1 MLDRATDNRLE
12 VIPPA
17 DISAGAQSTID
28 IVALIAG
35 LRRQKMVVSIATC
48 AVLLLGAVYCVTTVP
63 RYTAT
68 NEIIIDSHKNLSD
81 LTASLADA
89 TLDTAAIDSQLEVIK
104 SDNVAA
110 IVSKELELDKYP
122 QFMNDGG
129 LLSAIT
135 GTIYRIVN
143 IKSWFV
149 SSSVSEEERRQAL
162 RQAII
167 TKLENNL
174 DVKRVGRTYIL
185 TVSYT
190 SPNPKLSVDIAN
202 AYADAYFTDQLNARY
217 EQVKRASGWLRDRL
231 AELKTSSIKADM
243 AIQQFKAQHGLVSS
257 GDGKFIGDQQVTE
270 LTSQLSAA
278 HDQTANAEARL
289 QQITDIIQSGKTD
302 VAVTDQLGSPV
313 INDLRTKY
321 LKAAKT
327 VQELT
332 SKLGPT
338 HYQVI
343 SLHKDMDEYQRLIFA
358 ELKRIALTYT
368 SDLEVA
374 RAREKTLNDSMN
386 TLAGQ
391 QTSSNEVMVQLRQL
405 IRESDTYQSLY
416 TTFLQRYQ
424 DALQQQSFPTTEART
439 ITSATLPSKPSW
451 PSIPLVMVWSGLLG
465 LLVGGAL
472 AAWREYTDQGF
483 RIPDQVREVTGL
495 HFIGVLEKLSNKK
508 AEPVESDSPDAQQVL
523 MREPIMRHV
532 LDVPLSGFAETLRS
546 AKVEVDLQLDATRKV
561 IGVVSVM
568 PGEGKTTTAK
578 NLASLMALQGARV
591 LLIDGDFRNPG
602 MTRRIAPH
610 VTAGLIEVLRKE
622 RRMEELLLRE
632 PDSGLLFLPSVVKKR
647 ILDSQVLL
655 ASKEMEQLLEDAA
668 AAFDYVIVDL
678 PPLGPVIDVR
688 GISRFFT
695 GFVFVVEWGV
705 TPRRVVRRILEENRD
720 IYEKTVGLIF
730 NSVISARMKK
740 YNYGESR
747 GYYYGKY
754 AYYYTDSENRKSRS
768 ASKTSDSK
776 KSNA

>member
-1 MLDRATDNRLE
+1 MLDRAADNRLE
-12 VIPPA
+12 VIPPMEV
-17 DISAGAQSTID
+17 SAGAQSTID

-35 LRRQKMVVSIATC
+35 LRRQKMIVSMATC
-48 AVLLLGAVYCVTTVP
+48 SMLLLGAVYCVTSVP

-89 TLDTAAIDSQLEVIK
+89 TLDTAAIDSQLEVIR

-110 IVSKELELDKYP
+110 IVSKELELDKNP

-129 LLSAIT
+129 MLSAII
-135 GTIYRIVN
+135 GTVYRIVN

-149 SSSVSEEERRQAL
+149 SSSVNEEDRRQEL

-167 TKLENNL
+167 AKLESNL

-270 LTSQLSAA
+270 LTTQLSAA

-313 INDLRTKY
+313 INELRTKY

-327 VQELT
+327 VQEMT
-332 SKLGPT
+332 AKLGPT

-358 ELKRIALTYT
+358 ELKRIAQTYT

-386 TLAGQ
+386 ALAGQ

-451 PSIPLVMVWSGLLG
+451 PRIPLVMAWSALMGVML
-465 LLVGGAL
+465 GGAL
-472 AAWREYTDQGF
+472 AAWREYSDQGF

-495 HFIGVLEKLSNKK
+495 HFIGVLERLSNKK
-508 AEPVESDSPDAQQVL
+508 ADPAASDIPDAQQVL

-546 AKVEVDLQLDATRKV
+546 AKVEVDLQVDGTRKI

-668 AAFDYVIVDL
+668 STFDYVIVDL

-688 GISRFFT
+688 GISRFFN
-695 GFVFVVEWGV
+695 GFVFVVEWGT
-705 TPRRVVRRILEENRD
+705 TPRRLVRRVLEENRD
-720 IYEKTVGLIF
+720 IYEKTVGLIY

-754 AYYYTDSENRKSRS
+754 AYYYTDSERRKSRS
-768 ASKTSDSK
+768 GSK

>member
-1 MLDRATDNRLE
+1 MSDRLVDNRLE
-12 VIPPA
+12 VLPP
-17 DISAGAQSTID
+17 DSTAGVQSTID
-28 IVALIAG
+28 IMALIVAF
-35 LRRQKMVVSIATC
+35 RRQRTVVAVATC
-48 AVLLLGAVYCVTTVP
+48 SVLLLGAIYCVSAVP

-81 LTASLADA
+81 LTASLADV

-110 IVSKELELDKYP
+110 LVSQELQLDQNEL
-122 QFMNDGG
+122 FLNGGG
-129 LLSAIT
+129 LLSAAAS
-135 GTIYRIVN
+135 TISHIVN
-143 IKSWFV
+143 VRSWFV
-149 SSSVSEEERRQAL
+149 SQSVDEEERRQAV

-167 TKLENNL
+167 TKLESNL

-217 EQVKRASGWLRDRL
+217 EQIKRASGWLRDRL
-231 AELKTSSIKADM
+231 TELKSSSIEADM
-243 AIQQFKAQHGLVSS
+243 AIQQFKAKHGLVSS

-270 LTSQLSAA
+270 LTTQLSAA

-289 QQITDIIQSGKTD
+289 QQITDIIQSGRTD
-302 VAVTDQLGSPV
+302 VAVTDQLGSTV

-327 VQELT
+327 AQELT
-332 SKLGPT
+332 NKLGPT
-338 HYQVI
+338 HYQVV
-343 SLHKDMDEYQRLIFA
+343 SLHKDMDEYQRLIFV
-358 ELKRIALTYT
+358 ELKRIAMTYT

-386 TLAGQ
+386 TLAGE

-405 IRESDTYQSLY
+405 VRESDSYQNLY

-451 PSIPLVMVWSGLLG
+451 PNIPFVMVWSGLVG
-465 LLVGGAL
+465 LVFGGTL
-472 AAWREYTDQGF
+472 AAWREYNDQGF
-483 RIPDQVREVTGL
+483 RIPDQVREATGL
-495 HFIGVLEKLSNKK
+495 HFIGMLEKLARKK
-508 AEPVESDSPDAQQVL
+508 EVPEESESPDPHHVL
-523 MREPIMRHV
+523 IREPIMRHV
-532 LDVPLSGFAETLRS
+532 LELPLSGFAETLRS
-546 AKVEVDLQLDATRKV
+546 AKVEVDLQIDVGRKV
-561 IGVVSVM
+561 IGIVSVM

-578 NLASLMALQGARV
+578 NLASLIALQGARV
-591 LLIDGDFRNPG
+591 LLIDADFRNPG
-602 MTRRIAPH
+602 MTRRMAPH
-610 VTAGLIEVLRKE
+610 ATAGLIEVLRKE
-622 RRMEELLLRE
+622 RPMEDLLLKE
-632 PDSGLLFLPSVVKKR
+632 ADSGLLFLPSVTKKR

-655 ASKEMEQLLEDAA
+655 ASNEMERLLAEAA
-668 AAFDYVIVDL
+668 ANFDYVIVDL

-688 GISRFFT
+688 GISHFFNA
-695 GFVFVVEWGV
+695 FVFVVEWGA
-705 TPRRVVRRILEENRD
+705 TPRRVVRRVLEENRD

-740 YNYGESR
+740 YSYSESR

-754 AYYYTDSENRKSRS
+754 AYYYAEGDNNKSSSGRKKSRS
-768 ASKTSDSK
+768 
-776 KSNA
+776 

>member
-1 MLDRATDNRLE
+1 MSDRAVDNRLE
-12 VIPPA
+12 TIPPKENPT
-17 DISAGAQSTID
+17 GVQTTID
-28 IVALIAG
+28 VVGLIAA
-35 LRRQKMVVSIATC
+35 LRRQKMVVVIATC
-48 AVLLLGAVYCVTTVP
+48 SVLLLGAVYCVSAVP

-89 TLDTAAIDSQLEVIK
+89 TLDTAAIDSQVEVIK

-110 IVSKELELDKYP
+110 LVSQELQLDQNEL
-122 QFMNDGG
+122 FLNGGG
-129 LLSAIT
+129 LLSAVRS
-135 GTIYRIVN
+135 TISHIVN
-143 IKSWFV
+143 FGSWFV
-149 SSSVSEEERRQAL
+149 SPSVNEEERRQAV
-162 RQAII
+162 REAII
-167 TKLENNL
+167 AKLESNL
-174 DVKRVGRTYIL
+174 EVKRVARTYIL

-231 AELKTSSIKADM
+231 TELKSSSIQADM
-243 AIQQFKAQHGLVSS
+243 AIQQFKAKHGLVSS

-289 QQITDIIQSGKTD
+289 KQITDIIQSGRTD
-302 VAVTDQLGSPV
+302 VAVTDQLGSAV

-327 VQELT
+327 AQELT

-338 HYQVI
+338 HYQVV
-343 SLHKDMDEYQRLIFA
+343 SLHKDMDEYQRLIFV
-358 ELKRIALTYT
+358 ELKRIAMTYT

-374 RAREKTLNDSMN
+374 RTREKTLNDSMN
-386 TLAGQ
+386 TLAGE

-405 IRESDTYQSLY
+405 IRESDSYQNLY

-451 PSIPLVMVWSGLLG
+451 PNIPFVMVWSGLVGLMLG
-465 LLVGGAL
+465 GSL
-472 AAWREYTDQGF
+472 AAWREYNDQGF
-483 RIPDQVREVTGL
+483 RTPDQVREVTGL
-495 HFIGVLEKLSNKK
+495 HFIGMLEKLPSKK
-508 AEPVESDSPDAQQVL
+508 NEPEQAESPDARHVL
-523 MREPIMRHV
+523 IREPIMRHV
-532 LDVPLSGFAETLRS
+532 LEMPLSGFAETLRS
-546 AKVEVDLQLDATRKV
+546 AKVEVDLQINAGRKV
-561 IGVVSVM
+561 IGIVSVM

-578 NLASLMALQGARV
+578 NLASLIALQGARV
-591 LLIDGDFRNPG
+591 LLIDADFRNPG
-602 MTRRIAPH
+602 MTRRMAPH
-610 VTAGLIEVLRKE
+610 VTAGLIEVLRRE
-622 RRMEELLLRE
+622 RPLEELLLRE
-632 PDSGLLFLPSVVKKR
+632 PESGLLFLPSVTKKR

-655 ASKEMEQLLEDAA
+655 ASNEMEKLLEEAA
-668 AAFDYVIVDL
+668 ANFDYVIVDL

-688 GISRFFT
+688 GISRFFNA
-695 GFVFVVEWGV
+695 FVFVVEWGT
-705 TPRRVVRRILEENRD
+705 TPRRVVRRVLEENRD

-730 NSVISARMKK
+730 NSVISARMRK

-754 AYYYTDSENRKSRS
+754 AYYYTDSGTGKERAGGK
-768 ASKTSDSK
+768 KTRL
-776 KSNA
+776 

>member
-1 MLDRATDNRLE
+1 MLDRASDNRLE
-12 VIPPA
+12 VTPPM
-17 DISAGAQSTID
+17 DSTAGTQPTID
-28 IVALIAG
+28 ILAVLAA
-35 LRRQKMVVSIATC
+35 LRRQTTVVSIATC
-48 AVLLLGAVYCVTTVP
+48 SVLLFGAVYCVVVQP

-110 IVSKELELDKYP
+110 LVSQDLELDKNP

-129 LLSAIT
+129 VLST
-135 GTIYRIVN
+135 VTRTISGLVN
-143 IKSWFV
+143 VRAWFG
-149 SSSVSEEERRQAL
+149 SPSVSEEERRQAV
-162 RQAII
+162 RQAVIA
-167 TKLENNL
+167 KLENNL

-257 GDGKFIGDQQVTE
+257 GDGKFIGEQQVTE
-270 LTSQLSAA
+270 LTTQLSAA
-278 HDQTANAEARL
+278 RDQTANAEARL
-289 QQITDIIQSGKTD
+289 QQITDIIQSGNTD

-327 VQELT
+327 AQELT

-343 SLHKDMDEYQRLIFA
+343 SLHKDMDEYQRLIFV

-374 RAREKTLNDSMN
+374 RAREKTLNDAMN

-405 IRESDTYQSLY
+405 VRESDTYQSLY

-439 ITSATLPSKPSW
+439 ITSATLPSRPSW
-451 PSIPLVMVWSGLLG
+451 PKIPLVMVWSGLMG
-465 LLVGGAL
+465 LMLGGAL

-483 RIPDQVREVTGL
+483 RVPDQVREVTGL
-495 HFIGVLEKLSNKK
+495 HFIGVLEKLSGKK
-508 AEPVESDSPDAQQVL
+508 SEPAKTDTPDAQQVL
-523 MREPIMRHV
+523 MREPLMRHV
-532 LDVPLSGFAETLRS
+532 LDMPLSGFAETLRS
-546 AKVEVDLQLDATRKV
+546 AKVEVDLQIDTAQKI

-622 RRMEELLLRE
+622 RPLDQVLLRE
-632 PDSGLLFLPSVVKKR
+632 DDSGLLFLPNVVKKR
-647 ILDSQVLL
+647 IFDSQVLL
-655 ASKEMEQLLEDAA
+655 ASREMEQLLKDAA
-668 AAFDYVIVDL
+668 ARFDYVVVDL

-688 GISRFFT
+688 GISRFFN

-705 TPRRVVRRILEENRD
+705 TPRRVVRRVLEENRD
-720 IYEKTVGLIF
+720 IYEKTVGMIF
-730 NSVISARMKK
+730 NRVIGARMKK

-754 AYYYTDSENRKSRS
+754 AYYYTENEHRR
-768 ASKTSDSK
+768 SKTSGKTSR
-776 KSNA
+776 S

>member
-1 MLDRATDNRLE
+1 MLDRTADNRIDVTPSLD
-12 VIPPA
+12 A
-17 DISAGAQSTID
+17 SAGSQSTID
-28 IVALIAG
+28 IVALMAAV
-35 LRRQKMVVSIATC
+35 RRQKSAILLATC
-48 AVLLLGAVYCVTTVP
+48 STLVLGAVYCVSAVP

-110 IVSKELELDKYP
+110 IVTKQLQLDENP
-122 QFMNDGG
+122 QFMGESGVFSAFRRTLSG
-129 LLSAIT
+129 L
-135 GTIYRIVN
+135 VN
-143 IKSWFV
+143 VSSWFV
-149 SSSVSEEERRQAL
+149 SHSVSEEEKRQAAQ
-162 RQAII
+162 RSAI
-167 TKLENNL
+167 TKLESNL

-217 EQVKRASGWLRDRL
+217 EQVKRASGWLGDRL
-231 AELKTSSIKADM
+231 TELKTSSIKADM

-257 GDGKFIGDQQVTE
+257 GDGKFVGDQQVTE

-313 INDLRTKY
+313 INDLRSKY

-343 SLHKDMDEYQRLIFA
+343 SLHKDMDEYQRLIFV

-374 RAREKTLNDSMN
+374 RAREKTLNESMN

-405 IRESDTYQSLY
+405 MRESDTYQNLY

-439 ITSATLPSKPSW
+439 ITSATMPNAPSW
-451 PSIPLVMVWSGLLG
+451 PRIPLVMALSGLLG
-465 LLVGGAL
+465 LLFGSAL
-472 AAWREYTDQGF
+472 AAWREYSDQGF

-495 HFIGVLEKLSNKK
+495 HFIGMLEKLQKK
-508 AEPVESDSPDAQQVL
+508 KIALSSTEKPDAHEL
-523 MREPIMRHV
+523 FLREPLMRHV
-532 LDVPLSGFAETLRS
+532 LEMPLSGFAETLRS
-546 AKVEVDLQLDATRKV
+546 AKVEVDLQINTGRKV

-568 PGEGKTTTAK
+568 PGEGKTTTSK

-591 LLIDGDFRNPG
+591 LLIDADFRNPG
-602 MTRRIAPH
+602 LTRRIAPH

-622 RRMEELLLRE
+622 RSFEELLLRE
-632 PDSGLLFLPSVVKKR
+632 PDSGLSFLPNVVKKR
-647 ILDSQVLL
+647 VLDSQVLL
-655 ASKEMEQLLEDAA
+655 ASKEMKELLEIAA
-668 AAFDYVIVDL
+668 AEFDYVVVDL
-678 PPLGPVIDVR
+678 PPLGPVTDVR
-688 GISRFFT
+688 AISRLFN
-695 GFVFVVEWGV
+695 GFVFIVEWGA
-705 TPRRVVRRILEENRD
+705 TPRRLVRRVLEENRD
-720 IYEKTVGLIF
+720 VYDKTVGVIF
-730 NSVISARMKK
+730 NSVVNARMKK
-740 YNYGESR
+740 YHYGESR
-747 GYYYGKY
+747 GYYYGRY
-754 AYYYTDSENRKSRS
+754 AYYYTDSENSRS
-768 ASKTSDSK
+768 KVGDKRSR
-776 KSNA
+776 

>member
-1 MLDRATDNRLE
+1 MLDRAADNRLE
-12 VIPPA
+12 MIPPM
-17 DISAGAQSTID
+17 DTSAGVQSTID

-48 AVLLLGAVYCVTTVP
+48 SALVLGALYCVAAVP

-110 IVSKELELDKYP
+110 IVSKTLELDKNP

-129 LLSAIT
+129 LLPTLTHAIS
-135 GTIYRIVN
+135 RIVN
-143 IKSWFV
+143 IRSWFV
-149 SSSVSEEERRQAL
+149 SPSVNEEEKRQGAQ
-162 RQAII
+162 QAII
-167 TKLENNL
+167 AKLESNL
-174 DVKRVGRTYIL
+174 DVRRVGRTYIL

-243 AIQQFKAQHGLVSS
+243 AIQQFKAKHGLVSS

-327 VQELT
+327 AQELT

-343 SLHKDMDEYQRLIFA
+343 SLHRDMDEYQRLIFA
-358 ELKRIALTYT
+358 ELKRIAQTYT

-439 ITSATLPSKPSW
+439 ITSATLPGKPSW
-451 PSIPLVMVWSGLLG
+451 PRIPFVMIWSGVLG
-465 LLVGGAL
+465 VMLGSAL
-472 AAWREYTDQGF
+472 AAWREYSDQGF

-495 HFIGVLEKLSNKK
+495 HFIGMLEKLHGKK
-508 AEPVESDSPDAQQVL
+508 AEPAQPETPDAQRVL

-532 LDVPLSGFAETLRS
+532 LEMPLSGFAETLRS
-546 AKVEVDLQLDATRKV
+546 AKVEVDLQIDAGQKV

-610 VTAGLIEVLRKE
+610 VTAGLIEVLRGE
-622 RRMEELLLRE
+622 RPMEELLLRE
-632 PDSGLLFLPSVVKKR
+632 DDSGLRFLPSVVKKR
-647 ILDSQVLL
+647 IFDSQVLL
-655 ASKEMEQLLEDAA
+655 ASKEMEQLLADAA

-688 GISRFFT
+688 GISRFFN

-705 TPRRVVRRILEENRD
+705 TPRNAVRRVLEENRD
-720 IYEKTVGLIF
+720 IYEKTVGVIF
-730 NSVISARMKK
+730 NSVISSRMKK

-754 AYYYTDSENRKSRS
+754 AYYYTDSDKRKSKS
-768 ASKTSDSK
+768 NSKTSHT
-776 KSNA
+776 